1 MRSISVLSCLV
12 ALTATSGM
20 SFADGAPE
28 ARALAS
34 FHNIQVGGG
43 IDLTATAG
51 EASSVSVTAD
61 TPARVITEVK
71 DDTLVVYI
79 QGQGDA
85 GKAQVSV
92 TLPQLDLV
100 TAGGASQVNVS
111 GFTNKVLS
119 IHANG
124 KTNVTASGKA
134 ETLQLLVS
142 GEATV
147 KARELHAEKTTL
159 QVSGS
164 GALEVCA
171 EKQLAVI
178 INGAAQVGY
187 DCHPGQVRQNIR
199 GGGAIHAL

>member
-1 MRSISVLSCLV
+1 MRSITLLSCLF
-12 ALTATSGM
+12 ASSA
-20 SFADGAPE
+20 FADSAPE
-28 ARALAS
+28 SRALGS

-43 IDLTATAG
+43 IELIATQG
-51 EASSVSVTAD
+51 DTSSVSVTAD
-61 TPARVITEVK
+61 APTRVITEVK
-71 DDTLVVYI
+71 DDTLLVYV
-79 QGQGDA
+79 QGAGDA

-92 TLPQLDLV
+92 TLPALDLV
-100 TAGGASQVNVS
+100 TAGGASQVNIS

-134 ETLQLLVS
+134 ETFQLLVS
-142 GEATV
+142 GDATV

-164 GALEVCA
+164 GQLEVCA

-199 GGGAIHAL
+199 GAGAIHQL